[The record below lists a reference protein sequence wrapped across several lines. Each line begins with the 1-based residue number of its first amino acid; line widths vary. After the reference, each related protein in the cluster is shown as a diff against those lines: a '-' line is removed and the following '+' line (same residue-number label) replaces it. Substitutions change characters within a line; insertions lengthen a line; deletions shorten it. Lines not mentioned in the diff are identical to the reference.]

1 MYILPSYQYHSEFHI
16 NPRSSYP
23 FGPDLLWWCFPQQ
36 RVVFNQ
42 LKAWAPYSPFSFQKL
57 GQQTHTNPAKHLFIP
72 IPMHVHH
79 TSTQLLLSL
88 PSLSMMHF
96 HLPWKNRFPFPSLLR
111 DCSSLSILTWIPRAT
126 AFRCILLVNLLGC
139 VLHSLAAS
147 PWGSRHSHQHPHRG
161 WDTHERRLLRK
172 VHEAGPERQAKSCGR
187 NWMLGTKFDDPVQYN
202 NPRICQ
208 YWSLKTI
215 RLFYTVSYVRF
226 YTLLLFSAWV
236 T

>member
-1 MYILPSYQYHSEFHI
+1 MYIVTSYQYHSEFHI

-23 FGPDLLWWCFPQQ
+23 FGPDLLWWCFPKQ
-36 RVVFNQ
+36 RVVCNQ
-42 LKAWAPYSPFSFQKL
+42 LKLELHIPHSHFRSSANKHIQPLQNIYSYRYL
-57 GQQTHTNPAKHLFIP
+57 CMYITHLLNSIS
-72 IPMHVHH
+72 M
-79 TSTQLLLSL
+79 SRLLSL

-172 VHEAGPERQAKSCGR
+172 VHEAGRERQAKSCGR
-187 NWMLGTKFDDPVQYN
+187 NWMLGTKFDNPV
-202 NPRICQ
+202 
-208 YWSLKTI
+208 
-215 RLFYTVSYVRF
+215 
-226 YTLLLFSAWV
+226 
-236 T
+236 